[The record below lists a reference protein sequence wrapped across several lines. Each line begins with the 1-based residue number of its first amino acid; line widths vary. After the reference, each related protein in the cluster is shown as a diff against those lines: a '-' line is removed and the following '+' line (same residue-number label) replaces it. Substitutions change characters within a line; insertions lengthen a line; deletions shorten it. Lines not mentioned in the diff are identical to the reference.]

1 MVAVVQ
7 HRAVLCLERHVV
19 FLVREQDQIILL
31 KMHRA
36 DDRLK
41 QLRPRFLVLKI
52 RIAELHQQP
61 VLVGI
66 GDLRRAERKIEPVFI
81 RRAGED
87 FFQQREIFF
96 LVLLAHQGHGL
107 AELGQNFPAAGHIA
121 AVDSG
126 DVRAVGLITAAKL
139 AGFLIGHG
147 NTPS

>member
-7 HRAVLCLERHVV
+7 HRAVLRLERHIV
-19 FLVREQDQIILL
+19 FLVCEQDQIIFLE
-31 KMHRA
+31 MHRT
-36 DDRLK
+36 DDRPE
-41 QLRPRFLVLKI
+41 QLCPRFLVLKL

-66 GDLRRAERKIEPVFI
+66 GDLRCAEREIEPVFI
-81 RRAGED
+81 CRTGED
-87 FFQQREIFF
+87 LFQQREIFF

-107 AELGQNFPAAGHIA
+107 AELGQDIPAAGHIA
-121 AVDSG
+121 AIYG
-126 DVRAVGLITAAKL
+126 GNVRAVGLITAAKL

>member
-36 DDRLK
+36 DDRPE
-41 QLRPRFLVLKI
+41 QLRPRFLILKL

-61 VLVGI
+61 VLVRVR
-66 GDLRRAERKIEPVFI
+66 DLRRAEREIEPVFI
-81 RRAGED
+81 RRAGENL
-87 FFQQREIFF
+87 FQQREIFF

-107 AELGQNFPAAGHIA
+107 AELGQNFPAAG
-121 AVDSG
+121 
-126 DVRAVGLITAAKL
+126 RNLL
-139 AGFLIGHG
+139 
-147 NTPS
+147 